1 MGSVIALVSLG
12 DGEMR
17 LNLNRG
23 LKKTTLSIIIA
34 TSLSFGF
41 YLLYLLSTQIT
52 TTNDVFNDLPILLGV
67 GVGLIVILMVLVGAQ
82 LLVTFRRFK
91 AGVFGSKLTVRLILV
106 FILVSVVPG
115 VVMYG
120 ISVQFLEGSIESWFD
135 VRVDSALEG

>member
-34 TSLSFGF
+34 ASLSFGF

-82 LLVTFRRFK
+82 LLV
-91 AGVFGSKLTVRLILV
+91 
-106 FILVSVVPG
+106 
-115 VVMYG
+115 
-120 ISVQFLEGSIESWFD
+120 
-135 VRVDSALEG
+135 

>member
-34 TSLSFGF
+34 ASLSFGF

-52 TTNDVFNDLPILLGV
+52 TTNDVFNDLPILLG
-67 GVGLIVILMVLVGAQ
+67 L
-82 LLVTFRRFK
+82 
-91 AGVFGSKLTVRLILV
+91 RL
-106 FILVSVVPG
+106 
-115 VVMYG
+115 
-120 ISVQFLEGSIESWFD
+120 
-135 VRVDSALEG
+135 

>member
-82 LLVTFRRFK
+82 LLVTFKIGR
-91 AGVFGSKLTVRLILV
+91 AHV
-106 FILVSVVPG
+106 
-115 VVMYG
+115 
-120 ISVQFLEGSIESWFD
+120 
-135 VRVDSALEG
+135 